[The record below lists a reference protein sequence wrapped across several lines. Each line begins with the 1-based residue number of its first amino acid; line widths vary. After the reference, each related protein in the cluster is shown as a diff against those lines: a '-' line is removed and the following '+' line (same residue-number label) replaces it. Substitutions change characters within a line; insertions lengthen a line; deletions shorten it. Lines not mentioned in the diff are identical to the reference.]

1 MKVLDPGHR
10 YSLSVLDI
18 KDELPYTCHLQFVKR
33 IGEKFPGNQP
43 PAEPGTTVQEVL
55 RAVVDRLAYVNNQ
68 QPHQDTREAQLFV
81 EMAIWHLERRAAII
95 HERPVPNP
103 HEAIYGVT
111 CPKCGH
117 VGCEGKCH
125 LEKEIKR

>member
-43 PAEPGTTVQEVL
+43 PAEPGTTVQKVL

-95 HERPVPNP
+95 HERPGSEPPRSDLRSYVSEVRPRRLRREVSP
-103 HEAIYGVT
+103 RKGD
-111 CPKCGH
+111 
-117 VGCEGKCH
+117 
-125 LEKEIKR
+125 